1 MVDPRAERGFAEA
14 VEAYE
19 RARPSYPP
27 GAVARVVRQFGLG
40 SASTALDL
48 AAGTGKL
55 TRVLVALVGRVVAVE
70 PSDAMRGELR
80 RRLPEVEALAGVAEA
95 IPLADNSVDA
105 VFVAEAFHWFRP
117 ELACREIARVLRPG
131 GGLALLWNR
140 ARWNEQ
146 QHEWRKAFDALVAP
160 YRRAAGPFPAEADE
174 WKAALKHT
182 RLFAPLSS
190 AEVDHDHRVGRRGVR
205 LPGRVLELDRQP
217 PPGAPGCG
225 ARAGRRPGRR
235 TGDAHPALPH
245 RDLLDPLDL
254 SAATGRGAP
263 RGRRVSDAD
272 ARLGEL
278 RAGCWSGGPG
288 FAPGEERAQG
298 VALVSAPW
306 TAS

>member
-140 ARWNEQ
+140 ARWSEQ
-146 QHEWRKAFDALVAP
+146 QHAWLEAFDALVAP
-160 YRRAAGPFPAEADE
+160 YRRAAGRFPAEAGE

-190 AEVDHDHRVGRRGVR
+190 AEVDHDHRVSAEEFVCLVASWSWIANLPQARRDAVLARVGDLVGGQGALTLRYRTEISWTR
-205 LPGRVLELDRQP
+205 LA
-217 PPGAPGCG
+217 GAISP
-225 ARAGRRPGRR
+225 
-235 TGDAHPALPH
+235 D
-245 RDLLDPLDL
+245 
-254 SAATGRGAP
+254 
-263 RGRRVSDAD
+263 V
-272 ARLGEL
+272 
-278 RAGCWSGGPG
+278 
-288 FAPGEERAQG
+288 
-298 VALVSAPW
+298 
-306 TAS
+306 